1 MRSTTLCF
9 STQKRHSLIHLFF
22 SFLFVLTSILLP
34 PFTQIAQAAGNIVIT
49 TTSLADDANDGVC
62 TLREALQ
69 TAFLQQVNGLASQ
82 PYHECTA
89 SAGPTTITFGG
100 GAAGGVITLASG
112 ENPLPMINKE
122 VIIVG
127 PVTIRGGGVPAD
139 LAADESKDSRL
150 FRVTGNGILSLIG
163 LTLNNGYTS
172 GFGAAIY
179 GDGVNTVINL
189 TQVAVVDNHAMGDGG
204 AIYTSGALNILASNF
219 AGNQAMGVNS
229 DKSDNP
235 TIGYGGAISIGGSD
249 ALKVSLT
256 SFNGNIASK
265 SGGAIANRSARL
277 GISDTTFNGNIA
289 NATGGQSQGGGAI
302 FNNNN
307 GAFNLVRTLFN
318 GNLTHKGSG
327 GAIYNNLNAA
337 TTVISDTLFTGNIA
351 GDLATPG
358 RGGAIYNEEDMQ
370 ITRSAFNA
378 NIATRDG
385 LGGAIVNNRAAILQ
399 LTNSTLLANFTP
411 DGKGG
416 ALANIDTPFPVGSDS
431 TVNLRNVTL
440 TGNRAQSGGAIYN
453 EELVALWNTI
463 IEEGTVGTG
472 GTCAG
477 TIPVTDNGHNLQ
489 NPGSACG
496 ASIPT
501 ADPKL
506 DLPKPG
512 ANFPNI
518 LTLSP
523 KEGSPAIDGGN
534 DAICNADPVHKE
546 DQTGSSR
553 PSDGDGDFQSVCD
566 IGAVENGIALPGY
579 GSTPAQP
586 GPIDFGNSTI
596 GTPIDASFD
605 VYEAGSRALV
615 VASFGIE
622 GPHAAEFMVLPSTT
636 FPLVIPNGTDPQP
649 INLRCTPGGEG
660 TRTATLSLVTDDPKH
675 LKVDYDLMCNGTV
688 VQSPGFAANPIA
700 PGPLDF
706 GTGTVGLAINRTL
719 QIAENGTKDLNVT
732 LQSISGDH
740 AADFQVMSGLP
751 ALVMNNAAAASVTV
765 SCTPAAIGIRMAML
779 TLATDDPTQP
789 TVNFDLVCTGAPAPV
804 PLLDAPGTSIT
815 DLDGAYGLAVS
826 PDGKQV
832 YVTNYYAGSLT
843 HFNRDLV
850 NGQLFFQNS
859 ITDPTLQGARKVAI
873 SPDGK
878 QLYVTASTASRFTSY
893 ERNPVT
899 GVLSEPESYQNNF
912 VVQGLTGAHGVAV
925 SPDGRNIYVASVDED
940 ALVTFRRDNDNFVGY
955 EDVILSMNDLN
966 GARGVAVSPDGK
978 NVYVV
983 GYTGTISGTLA
994 VYRRDLSDGVLTHV
1008 QTRREGQLIGIN
1020 PIRFQDGLAGAHA
1033 VTVSADGNF
1042 VYVAGLHDNALTVFQ
1057 RNQLTGVV
1065 SSLRTYKD
1073 GVGGMDGLGG
1083 TTSVA
1088 ISPDGNHLFTTA
1100 LTDQGVGIFDRDAT
1114 TGLLEFNA
1122 TIKRDMSTDLP
1133 KLDGANEVVVSPDGS
1148 TVYAVAGISDAIV
1161 AFAVTNPKATL
1172 DSLLPASAPMDG
1184 QDFTLVIKGKN
1195 FVGGSQV
1202 QWNGSAR
1209 PTTYVSPS
1217 ELWAAITA
1225 ADLSMAGSAAL
1236 KIVNPAPGGGDSHN
1250 ELAFQISAPG
1260 DNPVPSIDY
1269 LNPQSIPADVQQVT
1283 LDVIGS
1289 NFVPGSQVRMN
1300 GADRPTVF
1308 INSTLLQVTIGA
1320 TDVVAALLAVD
1331 PDAISAAAAD
1341 ANQPAGIAVFNP
1353 LPGGGT
1359 SNVALFTVVEAGQN
1373 LAPSLVELQPAT
1385 VVAQGASAAPLTI
1398 KVLGN
1403 HFVEGAQADWNGALR
1418 STKFI
1423 NENELEV
1430 TLTAGDVGLVGNG
1443 GIRVAN
1449 PAPGGGESNVLS
1461 FAVTAPPENV
1471 APALGQLLPDAT
1483 LAHGANS
1490 VPFTVVI
1497 VGSNFLPGSQVYWNG
1512 VLRPTQFVDSTQLQV
1527 MLTADDVANGG
1538 TGEISVL
1545 TPPPGGGMTNPL
1557 LFTVYPYGLYLPVA
1571 TR

>member
-1 MRSTTLCF
+1 MRPFILRFAKRKRLLCV
-9 STQKRHSLIHLFF
+9 HL
-22 SFLFVLTSILLP
+22 LFTILLGLTSVLP
-34 PFTQIAQAAGNIVIT
+34 PLTPTVKAAGNIIIS

-139 LAADESKDSRL
+139 LASDESKDSRL
-150 FRVTGNGILSLIG
+150 FRVTGNGILSLLN

-172 GFGAAIY
+172 GFGAAIL

-189 TQVAVVDNHAMGDGG
+189 TQVAVVDNQAMGDGG

-219 AGNQAMGVNS
+219 AGNVAMGVNS
-229 DKSDNP
+229 DRSDNP
-235 TIGYGGAISIGGSD
+235 AIGFGGAISIGGSD
-249 ALKVSLT
+249 ALKASLT
-256 SFNGNIASK
+256 SFSGNIASK

-307 GAFNLVRTLFN
+307 GAFTLVRTLFN
-318 GNLTHKGSG
+318 GNLTPKGSG
-327 GAIYNNLNAA
+327 GAIYNNLSAA
-337 TTVISDTLFTGNIA
+337 TTVISDTLFNGNIS

-358 RGGAIYNEEDMQ
+358 RGGAIYSEEDMQ
-370 ITRSAFNA
+370 ITRAAFNG

-416 ALANIDTPFPVGSDS
+416 ALANIDTPFPVSSDS

-463 IEEGTVGTG
+463 VEESTVGAG

-477 TIPVTDNGHNLQ
+477 SKPVNDNGHNLQ
-489 NPGSACG
+489 NPGAACG
-496 ASIPT
+496 VNMPS

-506 DLPKPG
+506 DMPKPG

-518 LTLSP
+518 LTMSP
-523 KEGSPAIDGGN
+523 KEGSPAIDGGD
-534 DAICNADPVHKE
+534 DAVCNAEPVHKE
-546 DQTGSSR
+546 DQTGSAR

-596 GTPIDASFD
+596 GAPLDASFA

-622 GPHAAEFMVLPSTT
+622 GPHAADFTLLPSTT
-636 FPLVIPNGTDPQP
+636 FPLVIPNGTEPQP
-649 INLRCTPGGEG
+649 VNLRCTPSGEG
-660 TRTATLSLVTDDPKH
+660 IRTATLSLVTDDPKH
-675 LKVDYDLMCNGTV
+675 LKVDYDLVCNGTI
-688 VQSPGFAANPIA
+688 VQTPGFAADPIA
-700 PGPLDF
+700 PGPIDF
-706 GTGTVGLAINRTL
+706 GTGIVGLAVNRTL
-719 QIAENGTKDLNVT
+719 QISENGTKDLNVT
-732 LQSISGDH
+732 LQSISGNN

-751 ALVMNNAAAASVTV
+751 ALVVNNGVAASVTV
-765 SCTPAAIGIRMAML
+765 RCTPAAIGIRTAVL

-804 PLLDAPGTSIT
+804 PFLEAPGTSIA

-826 PDGKQV
+826 PDGRQV
-832 YVTNYYAGSLT
+832 YVTNYYASSLT

-850 NGQLFFQNS
+850 NGQLSLQNTV
-859 ITDPTLQGARKVAI
+859 TDPMLQGARKVAI
-873 SPDGK
+873 SPDGR
-878 QLYVTASTASRFTSY
+878 QVYVTASTASRFTSY
-893 ERNPVT
+893 ARDPIS
-899 GVLSEPESYQNNF
+899 GALSAPESYQNNF
-912 VVQGLTGAHGVAV
+912 IVQGLTGAHGVAV
-925 SPDGRNIYVASVDED
+925 SPDGRHIYVASVDED
-940 ALVTFRRDNDNFVGY
+940 ALVTFSRDNDDFVGY
-955 EDVILSMNDLN
+955 ADAILSAEDLN
-966 GARGVAVSPDGK
+966 GARGVAVSPDGST
-978 NVYVV
+978 VYVV
-983 GYTGTISGTLA
+983 GYTSNISGTLA
-994 VYRRDLSDGVLTHV
+994 VYGRNVADGTLTHV
-1008 QTRREGQLIGIN
+1008 QTRREGQLIGVN

-1042 VYVAGLHDNALTVFQ
+1042 VYVAGLHDNSITVFQ
-1057 RNQLTGVV
+1057 RNQLMGAV

-1073 GVGGMDGLGG
+1073 GIGGMDGLGG

-1088 ISPDGNHLFTTA
+1088 ISPDGTHLFTTA
-1100 LTDQGVGIFDRDAT
+1100 LTDQAVGIFDRDTT
-1114 TGLLEFNA
+1114 TGLLAFNA
-1122 TIKRDMSTDLP
+1122 AIKRDIITDLP
-1133 KLDGANEVVVSPDGS
+1133 KLDGANEVAISPDGA
-1148 TVYAVAGISDAIV
+1148 TAYAVAGISDAIV
-1161 AFAVTNPKATL
+1161 AFAVTTPKATL
-1172 DSLLPASAPMDG
+1172 DSLLPASAPMG
-1184 QDFTLVIKGKN
+1184 SQGFTLVIKGKN

-1209 PTTYVSPS
+1209 PTTFVSPS
-1217 ELWAAITA
+1217 EVRAAISA

-1236 KIVNPAPGGGDSHN
+1236 KVVNPAPGGGDSHN
-1250 ELAFQISAPG
+1250 ALAFQISAPG
-1260 DNPVPSIDY
+1260 DNPTPSIDY
-1269 LNPQSIPADVQQVT
+1269 LNPQSIPADVQQAT
-1283 LDVIGS
+1283 LDVIGA

-1320 TDVVAALLAVD
+1320 SDVVAALLAVD
-1331 PDAISAAAAD
+1331 PDAVSAAAAD
-1341 ANQPAGIAVFNP
+1341 ANQPAGITVFNP
-1353 LPGGGT
+1353 APGGGT

-1385 VVAQGASAAPLTI
+1385 IVAQGVGATPLTI
-1398 KVLGN
+1398 KVLGEN
-1403 HFVEGAQADWNGALR
+1403 FVEGAQAEWNGALR

-1423 NENELEV
+1423 NANELEV
-1430 TLTAGDVGLVGNG
+1430 TLTAVDVGLVGNG

-1449 PAPGGGESNVLS
+1449 PAPGGGESNVLT
-1461 FAVTAPPENV
+1461 FAVTAPPENAV
-1471 APALGQLLPDAT
+1471 PALVQLLPATT
-1483 LAHGANS
+1483 LAQGAAS
-1490 VPFTVVI
+1490 VPVMVVV
-1497 VGSNFLPGSQVYWNG
+1497 VGNNFLPGSQIYWNG
-1512 VLRPTQFVDSTQLQV
+1512 VLRLTQVIDSTQLQV
-1527 MLTADDVANGG
+1527 TLAADDVANGG

-1545 TPPPGGGMTNPL
+1545 NPPPGGGMTTPL
-1557 LFTVYPYGLYLPVA
+1557 LFTIYPYGLYLPVV